1 MRYSQADQTP
11 HSHYHLSCEM
21 VFVSAGAAE
30 FVIDG
35 KSYVAEENSLV
46 FISSYE
52 QHEVRVRRRP
62 YRRYFAMVQA
72 AEVERAFPSSPLPG
86 IFQNRPQGFS
96 HCVSLGGAAPEPERL
111 FARLL
116 AEWDSP
122 APYGEPMVRA
132 LLEEVLI
139 HVYRACP
146 QNFAPL
152 ETGAA
157 GRVREVQRYIESHF
171 AEDLRISDLAKAFY
185 MNHCYM
191 THLFKKQV
199 GYKPQAVFAAQP
211 PLLRPGAAGELRLAR
226 LSNSLPVRL
235 WGRQQLYPGVPGK
248 LWPVPQPVP
257 PAGGE
262 PPIRKSPVH
271 CEQVQ

>member
-1 MRYSQADQTP
+1 M
-11 HSHYHLSCEM
+11 
-21 VFVSAGAAE
+21 
-30 FVIDG
+30 
-35 KSYVAEENSLV
+35 
-46 FISSYE
+46 
-52 QHEVRVRRRP
+52 
-62 YRRYFAMVQA
+62 
-72 AEVERAFPSSPLPG
+72 
-86 IFQNRPQGFS
+86 
-96 HCVSLGGAAPEPERL
+96 SLGGAAPEPERL

-199 GYKPQAVFAAQP
+199 GYSPKQY
-211 PLLRPGAAGELRLAR
+211 LLLNR
-226 LSNSLPVRL
+226 LSYAQELLENSDLPVSQIAFQC
-235 WGRQQLYPGVPGK
+235 GFGDANNFYPGVPGK

-262 PPIRKSPVH
+262 PPIEKALSTVNRSSKKG
-271 CEQVQ
+271 Q

>member
-1 MRYSQADQTP
+1 MKTPLISQMRYSQADQTP

-35 KSYVAEENSLV
+35 KSYVAEENTLV

-157 GRVREVQRYIESHF
+157 GRVREVKRYIESHF

-199 GYKPQAVFAAQP
+199 GY
-211 PLLRPGAAGELRLAR
+211 
-226 LSNSLPVRL
+226 
-235 WGRQQLYPGVPGK
+235 
-248 LWPVPQPVP
+248 
-257 PAGGE
+257 
-262 PPIRKSPVH
+262 SPK
-271 CEQVQ
+271 Q

>member
-35 KSYVAEENSLV
+35 KSYVAEENTLV

-96 HCVSLGGAAPEPERL
+96 HCVSLGGAAPEPERTSS
-111 FARLL
+111 ASRG
-116 AEWDSP
+116 ST
-122 APYGEPMVRA
+122 VSR
-132 LLEEVLI
+132 
-139 HVYRACP
+139 
-146 QNFAPL
+146 
-152 ETGAA
+152 
-157 GRVREVQRYIESHF
+157 
-171 AEDLRISDLAKAFY
+171 
-185 MNHCYM
+185 
-191 THLFKKQV
+191 
-199 GYKPQAVFAAQP
+199 
-211 PLLRPGAAGELRLAR
+211 
-226 LSNSLPVRL
+226 
-235 WGRQQLYPGVPGK
+235 
-248 LWPVPQPVP
+248 
-257 PAGGE
+257 
-262 PPIRKSPVH
+262 
-271 CEQVQ
+271 

>member
-157 GRVREVQRYIESHF
+157 GRVRRCSGT
-171 AEDLRISDLAKAFY
+171 SKATLPRT
-185 MNHCYM
+185 CASP
-191 THLFKKQV
+191 TW
-199 GYKPQAVFAAQP
+199 P
-211 PLLRPGAAGELRLAR
+211 RPFT
-226 LSNSLPVRL
+226 
-235 WGRQQLYPGVPGK
+235 
-248 LWPVPQPVP
+248 
-257 PAGGE
+257 
-262 PPIRKSPVH
+262 
-271 CEQVQ
+271 